1 MGQYKEK
8 PEILMITQQSLQ
20 SENFKEMLSKNT
32 DTKITIIDSKNPSYH
47 ELIPEQYFLL
57 VDFSVDTPSDTLVYL
72 KDSDKVLGTI
82 MLNLGHELDTSDV

>member
-72 KDSDKVLGTI
+72 RIAIKY
-82 MLNLGHELDTSDV
+82 